1 MCVNCSNINC
11 NSCSGISSTP
21 KYTSEI
27 KFDGG
32 KYVCTKD
39 CTFNNGQ
46 SVSDIIYNLSE
57 KLCSLLN
64 PPDEFV
70 KSINISMPP
79 NNYDIEGFLILYGLS
94 AAVIERSLTGVGGS
108 VSVVHDN
115 NDTSG
120 FAYLFVDNSG
130 ILPFPF
136 MIDRNTCNE
145 DITVRF
151 INMPAG
157 FSQGGGD
164 GIIASPF
171 SIFELPSDVITL
183 DWDNTVPDGT
193 YLPILEIA
201 TVSCGTVEIPYCIIV
216 G

>member
-46 SVSDIIYNLSE
+46 SVSDIIYNLSK

-64 PPDEFV
+64 PSDEFV

-79 NNYDIEGFLILYGLS
+79 NNYDVEGFLILYGLY

-108 VSVVHDN
+108 ASVLHDA

-120 FAYLFVDNSG
+120 IGSFYPVD
-130 ILPFPF
+130 FPF
-136 MIDRNTCNE
+136 AIDRNTCNE
-145 DITVRF
+145 DITVSF

-164 GIIASPF
+164 GIIANPF
-171 SIFELPSDVITL
+171 SVFEVPSDVITL

-201 TVSCGTVEIPYCIIV
+201 TVSCGTIEIPYCIIV

>member
-32 KYVCTKD
+32 KYVCANN

-46 SVSDIIYNLSE
+46 SVSDIIYNLSK

-79 NNYDIEGFLILYGLS
+79 NNYDIEGFLILYGLY
-94 AAVIERSLTGVGGS
+94 AAVIERSNTGVGGS
-108 VSVVHDN
+108 VSVVHDA

-120 FAYLFVDNSG
+120 IGSFYPS
-130 ILPFPF
+130 IFPF
-136 MIDRNTCNE
+136 AIDRNTCNE
-145 DITVRF
+145 DITVSF

-164 GIIASPF
+164 GIIANPF
-171 SIFELPSDVITL
+171 SIFEVPSDVITL